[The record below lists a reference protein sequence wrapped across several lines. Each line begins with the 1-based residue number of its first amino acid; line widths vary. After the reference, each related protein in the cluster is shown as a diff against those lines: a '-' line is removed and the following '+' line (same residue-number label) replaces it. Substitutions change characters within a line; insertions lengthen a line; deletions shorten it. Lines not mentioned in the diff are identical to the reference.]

1 MKPNTIL
8 SGLLKLLFVIAG
20 VSATSYSMLVFGSG
34 FWSWLFLGISG
45 VVFVSIFVERLD
57 PIVSILG
64 IGTALLSAIS
74 LAILLIAGTIGGSF
88 HLSES
93 NVIFALLLVFLS
105 TTGFL
110 SLCWGNRMI
119 EPPEPD
125 VGVPRI
131 RYQNGHA

>member
-8 SGLLKLLFVIAG
+8 SRLLKLLFVIAG
-20 VSATSYSMLVFGSG
+20 VSATSYSMSVFGSG
-34 FWSWLFLGISG
+34 FWSWLFLSISG

-64 IGTALLSAIS
+64 IGTAVLSTIS
-74 LAILLIAGTIGGSF
+74 LVILLIAGTIGGSF

-105 TTGFL
+105 VTGFL
-110 SLCWGNRMI
+110 SLFWGNCMI
-119 EPPEPD
+119 EPT
-125 VGVPRI
+125 
-131 RYQNGHA
+131 